1 MTNALQSAVA
11 RQRLALLNLL
21 VEPMAFVARRLAEVW
36 PDRAAVDQRLL
47 DGLRTVPHSRYLY
60 ALDPN
65 GVQISSNAAEEGLIE
80 PDFGRDRSQRPYMQQ
95 PVPESGTLLS
105 EGYISLRANRPS
117 LTALRRVERNGQQLG
132 LLGADFD
139 LRDLPLT
146 RAVYQEPNRWQQ
158 LKGDP
163 AIRGSLFD
171 QTRVESLLD
180 RNSDAIFPVLQE
192 LITVGGVFHCKIHF
206 SSSRATVWLIDEPF
220 RYRLLGYEA
229 LSDPDICLA
238 YAHHAYP
245 EDAEIPAADIGRIF
259 DGFRRLRYGD
269 DIIYLRSG
277 SLNIFNGIV
286 ALNFSCDGSHYLPY
300 REFIDPRAAFWQSIT

>member
-1 MTNALQSAVA
+1 MTTELQSAVS

-36 PDRAAVDQRLL
+36 PDRTALDARLL

-60 ALDPN
+60 ALDPA
-65 GVQISSNAAEEGLIE
+65 GVQISANAAAEGLIAK
-80 PDFGRDRSQRPYMQQ
+80 DFGRDRSRRPYLRQG
-95 PVPESGTLLS
+95 PPDSGMLLS
-105 EGYISLRANRPS
+105 EAYISMRVNRPS
-117 LTALRRVERNGQQLG
+117 LTAIQRVERDGQQLG

-139 LRDLPLT
+139 LRNLPLT
-146 RAVYQEPNRWQQ
+146 RVVYQEPSRWQQ

-163 AIRGSLFD
+163 AIRGGLFD
-171 QTRVESLLD
+171 QHRADSLLD
-180 RNSDAIFPVLQE
+180 RNIDAVLSVLEE

-206 SSSRATVWLIDEPF
+206 SSSRATVWLVDEPF
-220 RYRLLGYEA
+220 RYRLLGYET

-245 EDAEIPAADIGRIF
+245 EDAEIPAAQIGAIF
-259 DGFRRLRYGD
+259 ERFRRLRYGD

-300 REFIDPRAAFWQSIT
+300 REFLDPHATFWQSIT